1 MAIHMG
7 GVLRAEKLES
17 RVRRQQIAQAA
28 LDLAA
33 TGGLRRLRVGAVARR
48 VGLSTSALYRHF
60 PSKERMVD
68 AALDLIEERLQANVE
83 AVIAETGD
91 PLERLRQL
99 ALRHARLIRENQ
111 AIPRVFFSDEVFAGV
126 PARRARVY
134 GLVTRYLG
142 HVAQMVR
149 EGQERGQIRREVDP
163 ATASR
168 LFLGMV
174 VPGAILWHMSDGSF
188 DVTRHVRDT
197 WPLYHQALR
206 APQEEV

>member
-1 MAIHMG
+1 M
-7 GVLRAEKLES
+7 RAQKLET
-17 RVRRQQIAQAA
+17 RLRQQQIAQAA

-33 TGGLRRLRVGAVARR
+33 TSGLRRLRVGAVARR
-48 VGLSTSALYRHF
+48 VGLSPSALYRHF

-68 AALDLIEERLQANVE
+68 AALDLIEERLLANVE
-83 AVIAETGD
+83 AVIAETDD

-134 GLVTRYLG
+134 GLISRYLG
-142 HVAQMVR
+142 HVADMVR
-149 EGQERGQIRREVDP
+149 DGQVRGQIRREVDA

-174 VPGAILWHMSDGSF
+174 VPAAILWHMSEGSF
-188 DVTRHVRDT
+188 DVTRHVRDS
-197 WPLYHQALR
+197 WHLYHQALR
-206 APQEEV
+206 AKEREV